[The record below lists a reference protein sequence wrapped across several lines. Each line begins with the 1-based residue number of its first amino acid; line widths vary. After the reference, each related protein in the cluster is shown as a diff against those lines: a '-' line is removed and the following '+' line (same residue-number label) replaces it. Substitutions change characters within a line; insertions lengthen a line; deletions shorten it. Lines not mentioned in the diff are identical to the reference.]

1 MHSLTL
7 RTHEV
12 SGSKTVVPI
21 CETYE
26 VLMFTDFWPMFAGL
40 LVLTVIL
47 LEASIAIHM
56 HGIPPS
62 SQLKVGTMPQLFAS
76 ANWIAVG
83 VV

>member
-1 MHSLTL
+1 MHSLTF

-12 SGSKTVVPI
+12 SGSGTVVPI

-40 LVLTVIL
+40 LVLAVIL
-47 LEASIAIHM
+47 LEASIAIHNG

-76 ANWIAVG
+76 AN
-83 VV
+83 